1 MATISAD
8 MAEANRFPGGKLKAL
23 DTAAKLM
30 DPPMYEAANAATT
43 CAPMLLH
50 TEIPHVGVLHQI
62 GHPWETCPSLD
73 HITPSNRS
81 GQDTACTAAASG
93 INMRQSRCHFGI
105 FLQAAIHTE
114 CAS

>member
-8 MAEANRFPGGKLKAL
+8 MAEANRLPGGKLKAL

-50 TEIPHVGVLHQI
+50 TEIPHIDVLEHWLHQF
-62 GHPWETCPSLD
+62 GHPWETCPNLEPHHS
-73 HITPSNRS
+73 I
-81 GQDTACTAAASG
+81 Q
-93 INMRQSRCHFGI
+93 
-105 FLQAAIHTE
+105 
-114 CAS
+114 